1 MSPWSFENQ
10 MNAIQTVATHLS
22 EWMQQTGVQETVM
35 DIDALGE
42 RVLFRTRA
50 FYQGRWIDDE
60 VPDLIVREATDA
72 RAAMAQLGGGAWTK
86 GHFAMKSNDYRL
98 TTDFDYDSAPTLDP
112 PYTLADC
119 ATELRLSPRRPETTP
134 DWLHA

>member
-1 MSPWSFENQ
+1 MSTWSFENQ

-86 GHFAMKSNDYRL
+86 GHFAMKADDYRL

-112 PYTLADC
+112 PYTLA
-119 ATELRLSPRRPETTP
+119 ETTP

>member
-1 MSPWSFENQ
+1 MSTWSFENQ

-86 GHFAMKSNDYRL
+86 GHFAMKADDYRL

-112 PYTLADC
+112 PD
-119 ATELRLSPRRPETTP
+119 RKSVV
-134 DWLHA
+134 

>member
-1 MSPWSFENQ
+1 MSTWSFENQ

-60 VPDLIVREATDA
+60 VPDLLVREATDA

-86 GHFAMKSNDYRL
+86 GHFAMKADDYRL

-119 ATELRLSPRRPETTP
+119 ATELRLYPRRPETTP